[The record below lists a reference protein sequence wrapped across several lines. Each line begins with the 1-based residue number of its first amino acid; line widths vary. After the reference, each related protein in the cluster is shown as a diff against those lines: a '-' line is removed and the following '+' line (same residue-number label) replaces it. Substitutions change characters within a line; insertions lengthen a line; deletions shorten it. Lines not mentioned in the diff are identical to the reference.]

1 MNTAK
6 TKLLVDLYNVKTLKA
21 DKTGNAPEVDALL
34 KQLGN
39 RSRAIP
45 YYAIYPAG
53 GGEPIH
59 FGNRPI
65 TAEEIVEKLKQ
76 AGPSKVKSAE
86 ESTAMR

>member
-21 DKTGNAPEVDALL
+21 DKTGDAPEVDALL
-34 KQLGN
+34 IELGN
-39 RSRAIP
+39 RGKGIP

>member
-39 RSRAIP
+39 DGKTIP

-65 TAEEIVEKLKQ
+65 TSDEIVETLKQ
-76 AGPSKVKSAE
+76 AGPSKVKGADD
-86 ESTAMR
+86 STAMR

>member
-1 MNTAK
+1 MNTAQ

-21 DKTGNAPEVDALL
+21 DKTGDAPEVDALL

-39 RSRAIP
+39 RSQAIP

-65 TAEEIVEKLKQ
+65 TSDEIVETLKR
-76 AGPSKVKSAE
+76 AGPSKVKGAE
-86 ESTAMR
+86 EATASR

>member
-1 MNTAK
+1 MNTVK

-34 KQLGN
+34 RQLGN
-39 RSRAIP
+39 RSQAIP

-65 TAEEIVEKLKQ
+65 TANEIVEKLKQ
-76 AGPSKVKSAE
+76 AGPSKLNGE
-86 ESTAMR
+86 RDSTAMR